1 MAKKKHIAFFL
12 MRVVIALFLMII
24 LFLNLSSN
32 AQLQETAVQLSTILR
47 GDDSLLTVLRI
58 IFSFVLLA
66 ITILLLLK
74 KPAVISVGAFL
85 ATGLF
90 AMLLVFCVVVM
101 SMSFSAHVVTFVV
114 IWSALLASVAVLFR
128 FRGVLPVLGKFT

>member
-32 AQLQETAVQLSTILR
+32 AQLQEAAVQLSTILR